1 MILYHGTNVS
11 FSKIDIC
18 QSRLGK
24 DFGVGFYLTPDK
36 HVATRQGERK
46 YSQTGEGAVV
56 VKAYR
61 IDDDCMQHLRV
72 LRFDSYTKEWARF
85 IFTNRQNRTSRQI
98 HDYDVVIGPIADDTV
113 GFQIRRLE
121 DGIITEEQFL
131 EEIRYHR
138 ITIQYLFATQAA
150 IDCLREI

>member
-1 MILYHGTNVS
+1 MILYHGTNTA
-11 FSKIDIC
+11 FDKIDLR

-24 DFGVGFYLTPDK
+24 DFGTGFYLTPDK
-36 HVATRQGERK
+36 NVAIRQGERK
-46 YSQTGEGAVV
+46 YSQTGEGAAT
-56 VKAYR
+56 VKIYQIAES
-61 IDDDCMQHLRV
+61 DVQHLRV
-72 LRFDSYTKEWARF
+72 LRFEAYTKEWARF
-85 IFTNRQNRTSRQI
+85 IFANRQNKTLIQI
-98 HDYDVVIGPIADDTV
+98 HDYDIVIGPIADDTV

-150 IDCLREI
+150 INCLKEI